1 MFWTKSR
8 SIINEGNC
16 RYYNAQLG
24 ISCFQPHGLSEKNQS
39 TTIRLYITLSVLNF
53 IDKFGCRNVSHK
65 CESEPLLAQIFN

>member
-1 MFWTKSR
+1 MKVIADR
-8 SIINEGNC
+8 RI
-16 RYYNAQLG
+16 YHYNAQLG

-39 TTIRLYITLSVLNF
+39 TTIRLYITLSVLDF